1 MSILSHFPKHNTIL
15 TLYVRVQLCEAILL
29 TDNVEYCVW
38 YAWLHY
44 DVDVAAQGSIVF
56 LNDNV
61 GKAMCVERVRF
72 FSQIRIFRIVKDS
85 I

>member
-61 GKAMCVERVRF
+61 GKAMCVERDRF
-72 FSQIRIFRIVKDS
+72 YLRCEYSEL
-85 I
+85 